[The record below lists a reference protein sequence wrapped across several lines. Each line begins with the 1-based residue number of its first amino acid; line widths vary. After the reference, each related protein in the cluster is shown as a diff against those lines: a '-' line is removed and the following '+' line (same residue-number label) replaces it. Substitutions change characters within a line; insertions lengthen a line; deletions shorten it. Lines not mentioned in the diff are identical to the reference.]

1 MSPRV
6 IIILAVVAALAVSA
20 GVITRIVQPH
30 PVPMSG
36 AGEASAQPA
45 SAADRLE
52 QREKFFGGD
61 TTRDI
66 RGGQEM
72 KPRW

>member
-6 IIILAVVAALAVSA
+6 ILAVLIALAVSA
-20 GVITRIVQPH
+20 GVPTWIVQPH
-30 PVPMSG
+30 PVPTFG
-36 AGEASAQPA
+36 AGGASTQPA
-45 SAADRLE
+45 SAVDRLE
-52 QREKFFGGD
+52 HRGKFFGGD

-72 KPRW
+72 QPRW

>member
-30 PVPMSG
+30 PVAMSG
-36 AGEASAQPA
+36 TGEASAQPA

-52 QREKFFGGD
+52 HREKFFGGD
-61 TTRDI
+61 ATRDI

>member
-6 IIILAVVAALAVSA
+6 IVILAVVGALAVSA
-20 GVITRIVQPH
+20 GGLTWIVQPR
-30 PVPMSG
+30 PVPMFG
-36 AGEASAQPA
+36 TGEASTQPP

-52 QREKFFGGD
+52 HRQRFFGGD
-61 TTRDI
+61 ATRDV

>member
-20 GVITRIVQPH
+20 GVITWIVQPH

-36 AGEASAQPA
+36 AGEASTQPA

-52 QREKFFGGD
+52 HREKFFGGD
-61 TTRDI
+61 STRDI

>member
-6 IIILAVVAALAVSA
+6 VIIITVVAALAVSA

-30 PVPMSG
+30 PVAMSG

-52 QREKFFGGD
+52 HRQRFFGGD
-61 TTRDI
+61 ATRDI

>member
-6 IIILAVVAALAVSA
+6 IIILAVAGIVAF
-20 GVITRIVQPH
+20 GVGVARSIVQP
-30 PVPMSG
+30 PAGPLSG
-36 AGEASAQPA
+36 AGETSTQPA
-45 SAADRLE
+45 SAVDRLE
-52 QREKFFGGD
+52 HREKFFGGD
-61 TTRDI
+61 ATRDI